1 MAPLAMLPGGL
12 SPASRAGARRRRRG
26 RSTVRDLLEG
36 LVDLLLHD
44 LEPGAGDQLGNAAGG
59 SRPPATTSGKT
70 AISGRRSV
78 SQPKPR
84 TAPTHREL
92 REAQPRRA
100 G

>member
-44 LEPGAGDQLGNAAGG
+44 LEPGAGARL
-59 SRPPATTSGKT
+59 PATTSGKT